1 MRIVFFLM
9 AMIAGN
15 AGFSQKSK
23 WVKLF
28 DGKEDLGHWYSW
40 KINDGSSTAG
50 WTVVNGELTTD
61 GKGGDLVT
69 KKEYGDFELE
79 FGFKIS
85 PKGNSGIIY
94 KVLDKQE
101 EKDQPYKYG
110 PEYQIIDDVNYPGPP
125 KDVHK
130 TGGNYDVYAPL
141 DPAAVK
147 PAGEWNTGKI
157 IVKNNKVEHWLNG
170 KKVADYEYAGD
181 KWKED
186 IAKSKFR
193 NWPYATPHEKGKI
206 SLQGHGNTVW
216 FKNIRIREL

>member
-1 MRIVFFLM
+1 MRIVIFLM
-9 AMIAGN
+9 AMIVGN
-15 AGFSQKSK
+15 AGFSQKNK
-23 WVKLF
+23 WVKLY
-28 DGKEDLGHWYSW
+28 DGKGLDHWYAW

-50 WTVVNGELTTD
+50 WNVVNGELTTD
-61 GKGGDLVT
+61 GKEGDLVT

-79 FGFKIS
+79 FEFKIS

-94 KVLDKQE
+94 KVLNKQE

-130 TGGNYDVYAPL
+130 TGGNYDVYAPTDL
-141 DPAAVK
+141 TAVK
-147 PAGEWNTGKI
+147 PAGEWNKGKI
-157 IVKNNKVEHWLNG
+157 KIKNNKVEHWLNG
-170 KKVADYEYAGD
+170 KKVADYEYAGET
-181 KWKED
+181 WKAD
-186 IAKSKFR
+186 IAKSKFK

>member
-28 DGKEDLGHWYSW
+28 DGKDLNHWYSW
-40 KINDGSSTAG
+40 KINDGTSTAG
-50 WTVVNGELTTD
+50 WEITNGELTTD

-69 KKEYGDFELE
+69 KKEYVDFELE
-79 FGFKIS
+79 FEFKIS

-94 KVLDKQE
+94 KVLDKKGE
-101 EKDQPYKYG
+101 REQPYIYG
-110 PEYQIIDDVNYPGPP
+110 PEYQIIDDVNYPGTP
-125 KDVHK
+125 KDEHK
-130 TGGNYDVYAPL
+130 TGGNYDVYAPSDL
-141 DPAAVK
+141 TAVK
-147 PAGEWNTGKI
+147 PAGEWNKGKI
-157 IVKNNKVEHWLNG
+157 KIKNNKVEHWLNG
-170 KKVADYEYAGD
+170 KKVADYEYAGEQ
-181 KWKED
+181 WKED
-186 IAKSKFR
+186 IAKSKFK
-193 NWPYATPHEKGKI
+193 NWPYATPHDKGRI